1 MKLINNENTS
11 KADYIV
17 AALLVLNTA
26 IHFYPEAFPYSQ
38 QISAC
43 IFAFIFLLQIFRIVK
58 FKERKTITY
67 ALLVLSLTASIAL
80 LLN

>member
-1 MKLINNENTS
+1 MKLINNEKTS

-67 ALLVLSLTASIAL
+67 VLLVLSLTASIAL

>member
-1 MKLINNENTS
+1 MKLINNESTS

-26 IHFYPEAFPYSQ
+26 IHFYPEVFPYPQ

-67 ALLVLSLTASIAL
+67 ALLVLSLLASIAL

>member
-26 IHFYPEAFPYSQ
+26 IHFYPEVFPYPQ
-38 QISAC
+38 QINAC
-43 IFAFIFLLQIFRIVK
+43 IFVSILLLQIFRIVK
-58 FKERKTITY
+58 FRERKISTY
-67 ALLVLSLTASIAL
+67 ALLVLSLLTAIML
-80 LLN
+80 VLN

>member
-1 MKLINNENTS
+1 MKQINNENTS

-38 QISAC
+38 QISVC

-67 ALLVLSLTASIAL
+67 ALLVLSLLAAIAL

>member
-26 IHFYPEAFPYSQ
+26 IHFYPEAFPYAQ
-38 QISAC
+38 QINAC
-43 IFAFIFLLQIFRIVK
+43 IFVSIFLLQIFRIVK
-58 FKERKTITY
+58 FRERKVINYVLLATSLLAAIV
-67 ALLVLSLTASIAL
+67 LVLY
-80 LLN
+80 

>member
-11 KADYIV
+11 KADYAV
-17 AALLVLNTA
+17 ATLLVLNTA

-43 IFAFIFLLQIFRIVK
+43 IFVSIFLLQIFRIVK
-58 FKERKTITY
+58 FRERKTITY
-67 ALLVLSLTASIAL
+67 ALLVLSLLASIVL
-80 LLN
+80 LLK

>member
-1 MKLINNENTS
+1 MKLINNESTS

>member
-1 MKLINNENTS
+1 MKLINNEKTS

>member
-1 MKLINNENTS
+1 MKLINNESTS

-26 IHFYPEAFPYSQ
+26 IHFYPEVFPYPQ

-43 IFAFIFLLQIFRIVK
+43 IFFSIFLLQIFRIVK
-58 FKERKTITY
+58 FRERKIITY
-67 ALLVLSLTASIAL
+67 ALLVLSLLTAIML
-80 LLN
+80 VLY

>member
-1 MKLINNENTS
+1 MKLINNESTS

-26 IHFYPEAFPYSQ
+26 IHFYPEVFPYSQ

-43 IFAFIFLLQIFRIVK
+43 IFVSIFLLQIFRIVK
-58 FKERKTITY
+58 FRERKIITY
-67 ALLVLSLTASIAL
+67 ALLVLSLLTAIAL
-80 LLN
+80 VLN

>member
-26 IHFYPEAFPYSQ
+26 IHFYPEVFPYSQ

-43 IFAFIFLLQIFRIVK
+43 IFFLHLPLANF
-58 FKERKTITY
+58 
-67 ALLVLSLTASIAL
+67 
-80 LLN
+80 

>member
-1 MKLINNENTS
+1 MKLINNEKTS

-38 QISAC
+38 QINAC
-43 IFAFIFLLQIFRIVK
+43 IFVSIFLLQIFRIVK
-58 FKERKTITY
+58 FRERKISTY
-67 ALLVLSLTASIAL
+67 ALLVLSLLTAIML
-80 LLN
+80 VLN

>member
-26 IHFYPEAFPYSQ
+26 IHFYPEVFPYAQ
-38 QISAC
+38 QINAC
-43 IFAFIFLLQIFRIVK
+43 IFFSIFLLQIFRIVK
-58 FKERKTITY
+58 FRERKVINYVLLATSLLAAIV
-67 ALLVLSLTASIAL
+67 LVLY
-80 LLN
+80 

>member
-1 MKLINNENTS
+1 MKLINNESTS

-38 QISAC
+38 QINVC
-43 IFAFIFLLQIFRIVK
+43 IFVSIFLLQIFRIVK
-58 FKERKTITY
+58 FRERKISTY
-67 ALLVLSLTASIAL
+67 ALLVLSLLTAIML
-80 LLN
+80 VLN

>member
-26 IHFYPEAFPYSQ
+26 IHFYPEVFPYSQ
-38 QISAC
+38 QINAC
-43 IFAFIFLLQIFRIVK
+43 IFFSIFLLQIYRIVK
-58 FKERKTITY
+58 FKERKVITY
-67 ALLVLSLTASIAL
+67 ALLVLSLLVSIAL
-80 LLN
+80 FL

>member
-38 QISAC
+38 QINVC
-43 IFAFIFLLQIFRIVK
+43 IFVSIFLLQIFRIVK
-58 FKERKTITY
+58 FRERKVITY
-67 ALLVLSLTASIAL
+67 VLLATSLLAAIALVL
-80 LLN
+80 N

>member
-1 MKLINNENTS
+1 MKLINNEKTS

-26 IHFYPEAFPYSQ
+26 FHFYPEAFPYSQ

-67 ALLVLSLTASIAL
+67 VLLVLSLTASIAL

>member
-26 IHFYPEAFPYSQ
+26 IHFYPEVFPYPQ
-38 QISAC
+38 QINAC
-43 IFAFIFLLQIFRIVK
+43 IFVSIFLLQIFRIVK
-58 FKERKTITY
+58 FRERKISTY
-67 ALLVLSLTASIAL
+67 ALLVLSLLAAIAL
-80 LLN
+80 FLN

>member
-67 ALLVLSLTASIAL
+67 ALLVLSLLAAIAL
-80 LLN
+80 VLY

>member
-1 MKLINNENTS
+1 MKLINNESTS

-26 IHFYPEAFPYSQ
+26 IHFYPKVFLYSQ

-43 IFAFIFLLQIFRIVK
+43 IFVSIFLLQMFRIIK
-58 FKERKTITY
+58 FRERKIITY
-67 ALLVLSLTASIAL
+67 ALLVLSLLTAIVL
-80 LLN
+80 VLY

>member
-1 MKLINNENTS
+1 MKLINNESTS

-43 IFAFIFLLQIFRIVK
+43 IFASIFLLQIFRIVK
-58 FKERKTITY
+58 FRERKIITY
-67 ALLVLSLTASIAL
+67 ALLVLSLLTAIL
-80 LLN
+80 LVLY

>member
-26 IHFYPEAFPYSQ
+26 IHFYPEVFPYPQ
-38 QISAC
+38 QINAC
-43 IFAFIFLLQIFRIVK
+43 IFVSIFLLQIFRIVK
-58 FKERKTITY
+58 FRERKISTY
-67 ALLVLSLTASIAL
+67 ALLVLSLLTEIML
-80 LLN
+80 VLY

>member
-38 QISAC
+38 QINAC
-43 IFAFIFLLQIFRIVK
+43 IFVSIFLLQIFRIVK
-58 FKERKTITY
+58 FRERKVITY
-67 ALLVLSLTASIAL
+67 VLLAMSLLAAIVLVLY
-80 LLN
+80 

>member
-1 MKLINNENTS
+1 MKLINNESTS

-43 IFAFIFLLQIFRIVK
+43 IFASIFLLQIFRIVK
-58 FKERKTITY
+58 FRERKISTY
-67 ALLVLSLTASIAL
+67 ALLVLSLLTAIML
-80 LLN
+80 VLY

>member
-1 MKLINNENTS
+1 MKQINNENTS

-26 IHFYPEAFPYSQ
+26 IHFYSEAFPYSQ

-67 ALLVLSLTASIAL
+67 ALLVLSLLAAIAL
-80 LLN
+80 FL

>member
-26 IHFYPEAFPYSQ
+26 IHFYPEVFPYSQ
-38 QISAC
+38 QVNAY
-43 IFAFIFLLQIFRIVK
+43 IFFSIFLLQIFRIVK
-58 FKERKTITY
+58 FRERKVITY
-67 ALLVLSLTASIAL
+67 ALLATSLLAAIAL
-80 LLN
+80 VLN

>member
-26 IHFYPEAFPYSQ
+26 IHFYPEVFPYPQ
-38 QISAC
+38 QINAC
-43 IFAFIFLLQIFRIVK
+43 IFVSIFLL
-58 FKERKTITY
+58 
-67 ALLVLSLTASIAL
+67 
-80 LLN
+80 

>member
-1 MKLINNENTS
+1 MKLINNESTS

-38 QISAC
+38 QINVC
-43 IFAFIFLLQIFRIVK
+43 IFVSIFLLQIFRIVK

-67 ALLVLSLTASIAL
+67 ALLVLSLLASIAL

>member
-1 MKLINNENTS
+1 MKLINNESTS

-38 QISAC
+38 QINVC
-43 IFAFIFLLQIFRIVK
+43 IFVSIFLLQIFRIVK
-58 FKERKTITY
+58 FRERKVITY
-67 ALLVLSLTASIAL
+67 VLLATSLLAAIALVL
-80 LLN
+80 N